1 MQDLKEWDFEKVSN
15 NLHVYWKKSKYKL
28 GEFSRD
34 SIGFNSKNLIALE
47 MTS

>member
-15 NLHVYWKKSKYKL
+15 NLHVYWKKKVNTN